1 MGMLE
6 DLDSTEQLHRYMN
19 EQRNLDRARYEQANK
34 PADGLA
40 LARLMHIIRGGR
52 PSRDPNWDP
61 RKLGP
66 GMLGPVNGAFPAP
79 RGPYPPRTTSAMT
92 VRG

>member
-6 DLDSTEQLHRYMN
+6 DIDSTERLHAYMN
-19 EQRNLDRARYEQANK
+19 EQRDLDRARYEQANK

-40 LARLMHIIRGGR
+40 LARLLHILRGGR

-61 RKLGP
+61 RTMPP
-66 GMLGPVNGAFPAP
+66 GMLGNINGSLPAQ
-79 RGPYPPRTTSAMT
+79 RGPYPKRTPSVG